1 MELQGKKIE
10 FNLEEFVPLLLSNK
24 QEGFR
29 LIGERFLNAVMEKE
43 FEAFIGAGK
52 HERSENRIDYRNGH
66 KERQLKTTL
75 GELNLLRPYARSGR
89 FETKL
94 FENYTRIDKAL
105 ASIIVE
111 GYLKGIS
118 TRKVE
123 SVLGELDI
131 DLSHSTVSNL
141 SLELDELITE
151 FKTSPL
157 REYYPYLYVDALY
170 LKVFNGSRFVSQAVM
185 IAIGVNEEGYR
196 EILDIDIMYEE
207 SYPTYL
213 GFFDAL
219 KERGLS
225 KVDLIISDGHKG
237 IKKAA
242 GESFSGSSW
251 QLCSVHFKRNLM
263 KIVPKKSLNE
273 VVEYLNDILKSKTTD
288 EAHSLTH
295 GMIAIY
301 EDRFPKLAKYLSDN
315 LGDMMTFLSFPKKHH
330 RKIHSTNLVE
340 RFNREI
346 KRRTKVVGAFPSEGS
361 ALRLLIP
368 LAVDTNAKWMDR
380 KYVSWENLEH
390 DYEVDEEF
398 TEKGLFKILC
408 QSGKITNTQ
417 GETHED
423 RSRC

>member
-52 HERSENRIDYRNGH
+52 HERSEERVDYRNGH

-94 FENYTRIDKAL
+94 FENYSRIDKAL

-131 DLSHSTVSNL
+131 ELSHATVSNL
-141 SLELDELITE
+141 SYELDELITE
-151 FKTSPL
+151 FRTSPL
-157 REYYPYLYVDALY
+157 RKYYPYLYVDALY

-185 IAIGVNEEGYR
+185 IAIGVNEDGYR
-196 EILDIDIMYEE
+196 EVLDIDIMDEE
-207 SYPTYL
+207 SYPSYL

-219 KERGLS
+219 KDRGIS
-225 KVDLIISDGHKG
+225 KVDLVISDGHKG
-237 IKKAA
+237 IKRAA
-242 GESFSGSSW
+242 SESFVGSSW

-273 VVEYLNDILKSKTTD
+273 VFDYLNDILKAESTAQ
-288 EAHSLTH
+288 AHSLAH
-295 GMIAIY
+295 GMIATY
-301 EDRFPKLAKYLSDN
+301 EEKFPKLAEYLMKN
-315 LGDMMTFLSFPKKHH
+315 LGDVMSFIAFPEKHH

-340 RFNREI
+340 RFNKEV
-346 KRRTKVVGAFPSEGS
+346 KRRTKVIGAFPSEGS
-361 ALRLLIP
+361 ALRLLVP

-390 DYEVDEEF
+390 DCEVEEEF
-398 TEKGLFKILC
+398 TENF
-408 QSGKITNTQ
+408 
-417 GETHED
+417 
-423 RSRC
+423 

>member
-1 MELQGKKIE
+1 MELRGKKIE
-10 FNLEEFVPLLLSNK
+10 FDLEEFVPLLLSNK

-29 LIGERFLNAVMEKE
+29 LIAERFLNAVMEKE
-43 FEAFIGAGK
+43 FEAFIGASK
-52 HERSENRIDYRNGH
+52 HERSDNRVDYRNGH

-105 ASIIVE
+105 AGIIVE

-141 SLELDELITE
+141 SHELDELITE

-185 IAIGVNEEGYR
+185 IAIGVNEDGYR
-196 EILDIDIMYEE
+196 EILDIDIMHEE

-213 GFFDAL
+213 GFFDTL
-219 KERGLS
+219 KERGIS
-225 KVDLIISDGHKG
+225 KVDLVISDGHKG
-237 IKKAA
+237 IKRAA
-242 GESFSGSSW
+242 SESFSGSSW

-273 VVEYLNDILKSKTTD
+273 VLEYLGDVLKSKSTD
-288 EAHSLTH
+288 EAHSLGH
-295 GMIAIY
+295 GMIATY
-301 EDRFPKLAKYLSDN
+301 ENKFPKLAKYLNDN
-315 LGDMMTFLSFPKKHH
+315 LGDVMTFLSFPRRHH

-340 RFNREI
+340 RFNKEV
-346 KRRTKVVGAFPSEGS
+346 KRRTKVIGAFPSEGS
-361 ALRLLIP
+361 VLRLLVP

-380 KYVSWENLEH
+380 KYVSWEDLEH
-390 DYEVDEEF
+390 DCDVDEEF
-398 TEKGLFKILC
+398 TENF
-408 QSGKITNTQ
+408 
-417 GETHED
+417 
-423 RSRC
+423 

>member
-10 FNLEEFVPLLLSNK
+10 FDLEEFVPLLLSNK

-43 FEAFIGAGK
+43 FEEFIGAGK
-52 HERSENRIDYRNGH
+52 HERSKERMDYRNGH

-94 FENYTRIDKAL
+94 FENYSRIDKAL

-123 SVLGELDI
+123 GVLGELDI
-131 DLSHSTVSNL
+131 ELSHATVSNL
-141 SLELDELITE
+141 SHELDELITE
-151 FKTSPL
+151 FRTSPL
-157 REYYPYLYVDALY
+157 RNYYPYLYVDALY

-185 IAIGVNEEGYR
+185 VAIGVNEDGYR
-196 EILDIDIMYEE
+196 EVLDIDIMYEE
-207 SYPTYL
+207 SYASYL
-213 GFFDAL
+213 GFFETL
-219 KERGLS
+219 KERGIT
-225 KVDLIISDGHKG
+225 KVDLVISDGHKG
-237 IKKAA
+237 IKRAA
-242 GESFSGSSW
+242 SESFNGSSW

-273 VVEYLNDILKSKTTD
+273 VLDYMGDVLKAKSID
-288 EAHSLTH
+288 EAHSIGH
-295 GMIAIY
+295 GMIATY
-301 EDRFPKLAKYLSDN
+301 EEKFPKLAKYLTAN
-315 LGDMMTFLSFPKKHH
+315 LGNMMTFLAFPKRHH

-340 RFNREI
+340 RFNKEV

-361 ALRLLIP
+361 VLRLLVP
-368 LAVDTNAKWMDR
+368 LAVDTNAKWMSK

-390 DYEVDEEF
+390 DCEVDEEF
-398 TEKGLFKILC
+398 TENF
-408 QSGKITNTQ
+408 
-417 GETHED
+417 
-423 RSRC
+423 

>member
-43 FEAFIGAGK
+43 FEAFIGASK
-52 HERSENRIDYRNGH
+52 HERSEDRVDYRNGH
-66 KERQLKTTL
+66 KERKLKTTL

-94 FENYTRIDKAL
+94 FENYSRIDKAL

-123 SVLGELDI
+123 GVLGELDI
-131 DLSHSTVSNL
+131 ELSHTTVSNL
-141 SLELDELITE
+141 SHELDELITE
-151 FKTSPL
+151 FRTSPL
-157 REYYPYLYVDALY
+157 GEYYPYLYVDALY

-185 IAIGVNEEGYR
+185 IAIGVNDDGYR
-196 EILDIDIMYEE
+196 EVLDIDIMDEE
-207 SYPTYL
+207 SYPSYL

-219 KERGLS
+219 KDRGIS

-237 IKKAA
+237 IKRAA
-242 GESFSGSSW
+242 SESFNGSSW

-273 VVEYLNDILKSKTTD
+273 VLDCLSDVLKAKSIE
-288 EAHSLTH
+288 EAHSLGY
-295 GMIAIY
+295 GMIATY
-301 EDRFPKLAKYLSDN
+301 EEKFPRLAKYLTDN
-315 LGDMMTFLSFPKKHH
+315 LGDMMTFLAFPKHHH

-340 RFNREI
+340 RLNKEV

-361 ALRLLIP
+361 VLRLLVP

-380 KYVSWENLEH
+380 KYVSWEDLEH
-390 DYEVDEEF
+390 NCEVDDEF
-398 TEKGLFKILC
+398 TEN
-408 QSGKITNTQ
+408 S
-417 GETHED
+417 
-423 RSRC
+423 